1 MSIVAV
7 STESDNLPVASSGAL
22 APLVLPTGQ
31 PLPGPVPGRPRRG
44 TSTIGTVL
52 LITADA
58 MVLAAVV
65 AVYLAIKEGATTWP
79 PKGVHVG
86 TYIPT
91 MMTITAVMS
100 GFSVQ
105 WGVYSA
111 RRNDGRNAVMA
122 LVLTLFL
129 GVAMA
134 NLQWLAFVRTGFGF
148 NDHAYGTLYDVL
160 IGFHLLHLLVAIVV
174 LLVLAFRTMAG
185 HFTGDRHDTL
195 RAGALYWHYT
205 NVVWFVIVS
214 VLFLASRHG

>member
-1 MSIVAV
+1 MAMVAV
-7 STESDNLPVASSGAL
+7 PATADNLPVAAGNQ
-22 APLVLPTGQ
+22 APLVLPTGA
-31 PLPGPVPGRPRRG
+31 PAPGPPGRPRRG
-44 TSTIGTVL
+44 TGTIGTL
-52 LITADA
+52 LFCAADA
-58 MVLAAVV
+58 MVLAAIV
-65 AVYLAIKEGATTWP
+65 ATYLAVKSGSAAWP

-91 MMTITAVMS
+91 MVTITAVMS
-100 GFSVQ
+100 GFSAQ

-122 LVLTLFL
+122 LLLTLFL
-129 GVAMA
+129 GLAMA
-134 NLQWLAFVRTGFGF
+134 NLQWLAFVRSGFGF

-185 HFTGDRHDTL
+185 HFTGDRHDAL
-195 RAGALYWHYT
+195 RAGALFWHYT
-205 NVVWFVIVS
+205 NVVWFVVVS